1 MIELLNN
8 KNVLLGIILAIIL
21 YLLLFGKNK
30 KNIQFEKEYN
40 EILSSEK
47 YKVKR
52 QYEK

>member
-21 YLLLFGKNK
+21 YFVLFGKNK
-30 KNIQFEKEYN
+30 KNIKFEKEYN

-47 YKVKR
+47 YKVKG